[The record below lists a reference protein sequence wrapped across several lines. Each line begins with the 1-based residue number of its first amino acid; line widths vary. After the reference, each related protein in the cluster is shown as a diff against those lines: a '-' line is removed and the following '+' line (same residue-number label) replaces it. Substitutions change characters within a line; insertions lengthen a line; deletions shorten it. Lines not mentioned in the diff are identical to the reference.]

1 MFYDRS
7 ERLKRRKALMQNA
20 QKPEN
25 DIETWIIPAIKYGM
39 EYILTCAFCCPTG
52 YRPHAQGRRQAGS
65 APIRETARLSVL
77 FLRNV
82 LQHLRAP
89 DGLYRQFPDSSPS
102 SLARPRPVSA
112 SRFANIVSAGQSH
125 QRRDW
130 RRFITSSGNRG
141 RIILAGTPPTMA

>member
-125 QRRDW
+125 QRISS
-130 RRFITSSGNRG
+130 RRRMVCSSKRFFTTRQG
-141 RIILAGTPPTMA
+141 LPTATA